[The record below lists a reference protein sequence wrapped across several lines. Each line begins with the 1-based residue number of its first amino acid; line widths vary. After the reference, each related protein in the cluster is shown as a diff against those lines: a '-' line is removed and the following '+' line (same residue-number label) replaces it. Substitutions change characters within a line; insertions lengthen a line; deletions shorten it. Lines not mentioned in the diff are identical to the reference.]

1 MTKTEIKKQLQDIF
15 IKLKLPLVSDLKELD
30 SVAKMMFILE
40 IEEKFKIEFSIEELS
55 SDDYELF
62 IKFIYDK
69 VNR

>member
-40 IEEKFKIEFSIEELS
+40 VEEKFKIEFSIEDLS

-69 VNR
+69 VN

>member
-1 MTKTEIKKQLQDIF
+1 M
-15 IKLKLPLVSDLKELD
+15 SDLKELD

-40 IEEKFKIEFSIEELS
+40 VEEKFKIEFSIEELS

-69 VNR
+69 VN

>member
-40 IEEKFKIEFSIEELS
+40 VEEKFKIEFSIEELS

-69 VNR
+69 VN